1 MPMTKNNNSSSEHA
15 SNASRGNRFIISAP
29 SGAGKTTLCGA
40 IRRRFPDIRYS
51 VSYTTRAPRAGE
63 QNGIDY
69 HFISQDEFK
78 DRLDRNLWAEWAKV
92 HGNYYGTSAEFLE
105 KIVAAGEDI
114 LLDIDVQGA
123 RQILSRF
130 PESVAIFI
138 MPPSMAALKD
148 RLTRRGTDAEVDI
161 ERRLKNAVQEMAQ
174 QNLYNHVII
183 NDHLEMAISEFTRL
197 IDDYRTGRR
206 VCRPAAN
213 AHTGRPS

>member
-1 MPMTKNNNSSSEHA
+1 MTKNHNTLSASSS
-15 SNASRGNRFIISAP
+15 NAPCGNRFIISAP

-40 IRRRFPDIRYS
+40 IRHRFPDMRYS

-78 DRLDRNLWAEWAKV
+78 DRLARNLWAEWAEV

-105 KIVAAGEDI
+105 KTVADGKDI

-130 PESVAIFI
+130 PDSVAIFI

-148 RLTRRGTDAEVDI
+148 RLTGRGTDAEADI

-174 QNLYNHVII
+174 QNLYHHVII
-183 NDHLEMAISEFTRL
+183 NDQLETAISEFTRL
-197 IDDYRTGRR
+197 IDDYRAGRRTCRSEASARTGRQ
-206 VCRPAAN
+206 A
-213 AHTGRPS
+213 